1 MTDTIAA
8 AARGVAGA
16 GTEVIAV
23 TSSMGPASIEGYY
36 DEALAVPGLL
46 MEIEAGE
53 RAGAQAAIIAC
64 FDDTGLDA
72 ARAMAS
78 IPVIGICEAAL
89 SVASYIAQR
98 FTVVTTTERSR
109 VPVEGLVQRYGIKD
123 GACAGRRHSSAGTRG
138 SGIRSA
144 GKLRDE
150 ILGPWRRIAPRP
162 SCGCAG
168 MADLPTSCRRIS
180 TAGHRRCRRRD
191 QAGRSADR
199 SACRHE
205 AVRMPARWPSLSRY
219 AEIILARSNRR
230 SEHHAT
236 DHPRCR
242 RVGRPHRWA
251 ALKAGTLAWRC
262 AVFRRRIPMV
272 HRRLCRR

>member
-1 MTDTIAA
+1 MQILVVNPNTTASMTETIAA

-46 MEIEAGE
+46 MEIAAGE

-89 SVASYIAQR
+89 GVASYIAQR

-109 VPVEGLVQRYGIKD
+109 VPVEGLVQRYGM
-123 GACAGRRHSSAGTRG
+123 AGRARVRAADIPVLSLEDAA
-138 SGIRSA
+138 SGA
-144 GKLRDE
+144 VEKLRAE
-150 ILGPWRRIAPRP
+150 IARAIAEDRAEAIVL
-162 SCGCAG
+162 GCAG
-168 MADLPTSCRRIS
+168 MADL
-180 TAGHRRCRRRD
+180 AHRLQQEFD
-191 QAGRSADR
+191 LPVIDG
-199 SACRHE
+199 
-205 AVRMPARWPSLSRY
+205 
-219 AEIILARSNRR
+219 
-230 SEHHAT
+230 
-236 DHPRCR
+236 
-242 RVGRPHRWA
+242 VGA
-251 ALKAGTLAWRC
+251 ALKQAEALIALGLSTSKRGSYASPLAKPYRGVLKSFSPGVV
-262 AVFRRRIPMV
+262 AAE
-272 HRRLCRR
+272 